1 MKGTRGG
8 RPEAQPVAA
17 ARRQPGAQSRPQP
30 RAQSRPRPPRQQDA
44 GTAARP
50 DPGAAAPAA
59 DAARAPLPFQLVTLA
74 LAVAGLGVSVYL
86 TIAHYTT
93 AVTLAC
99 ASNGA
104 INCEKVTTSP
114 ESVVF
119 GIFPVAVLG
128 LAFYVAMVALTTPW
142 AWRSRLPVIG
152 WARLAAVVTGIG
164 FVIYLIYVEL
174 FMVNAICLWCTSV
187 HVITF
192 VLFCLVVTSA
202 ALWGTGQAQAR
213 R

>member
-8 RPEAQPVAA
+8 RPDAQPVAT
-17 ARRQPGAQSRPQP
+17 ARRQPSAPSRPQP
-30 RAQSRPRPPRQQDA
+30 RAQSRPRPAREQDA
-44 GTAARP
+44 GTAGRP
-50 DPGAAAPAA
+50 ETGTAAPAA
-59 DAARAPLPFQLVTLA
+59 DAATAPLPFQLVTLA

-93 AVTLAC
+93 AVTLVC
-99 ASNGA
+99 SSNGA

-128 LAFYVAMVALTTPW
+128 LAFYAAMVALTTPW

-174 FMVNAICLWCTSV
+174 FMVDAICLWCTSV

-202 ALWGTGQAQAR
+202 ALWGTGQVQAR

>member
-8 RPEAQPVAA
+8 RPDAQPVAT
-17 ARRQPGAQSRPQP
+17 ARRQPSAPSRPQP
-30 RAQSRPRPPRQQDA
+30 RAQSRPRPAREQDA
-44 GTAARP
+44 GTAGRP
-50 DPGAAAPAA
+50 ETGTAAPAA
-59 DAARAPLPFQLVTLA
+59 DAAAAPLPFQLVTLA

-93 AVTLAC
+93 AVTLVC
-99 ASNGA
+99 SSNGA

-128 LAFYVAMVALTTPW
+128 LAFYAAMVALTTPW

-174 FMVNAICLWCTSV
+174 FMVDAICLWCTSV

>member
-50 DPGAAAPAA
+50 DPSAAAPAA